1 MCVSLCRAKSFGASG
16 DLGVMMLRTGWFSIW
31 MGRRK
36 CDFGSVCVCNGG
48 SVSSPPLLAVTHSAQ
63 CFSLLSRA
71 LYLFLAE
78 QRFIRPS
85 CRPAHK
91 MKHTCDAEHTLIYP
105 HQDTTVCVH
114 FVLFFFLHWYLSL
127 MSFAV
132 NHITCMIIISACE
145 QTLEYGYNGL
155 SWIWNEF
162 FRL

>member
-1 MCVSLCRAKSFGASG
+1 MIFALCE
-16 DLGVMMLRTGWFSIW
+16 
-31 MGRRK
+31 
-36 CDFGSVCVCNGG
+36 CVCVCNGG

-114 FVLFFFLHWYLSL
+114 FVLTFFFF
-127 MSFAV
+127 FAL
-132 NHITCMIIISACE
+132 ITEPDELCC
-145 QTLEYGYNGL
+145 
-155 SWIWNEF
+155 
-162 FRL
+162 